1 MTEIYYSYFESPVGS
16 LLLAGDGKSLLLI
29 AFPDGK
35 ASKKP
40 QTDWLRRNDVFKQE
54 KEQLNAYFAGELQQ
68 FDLIL
73 APQGTPFQ
81 HQVWKALQQIPYGET
96 RSYGEIASAIGQPAA
111 SRAVGAANG
120 LNPLPIV
127 IPCHRVIGSTGKL
140 VGFGGGLP
148 TKEHLLALERAS
160 IPFALH

>member
-1 MTEIYYSYFESPVGS
+1 MIEIYYSYLESPVGS
-16 LLLAGDGKSLLLI
+16 LLLAGDGKSLQLI
-29 AFPDGK
+29 GFPDGK
-35 ASKKP
+35 AAKKT
-40 QTDWLRRNDVFKQE
+40 QTDWLRRNDVFQQE
-54 KEQLNAYFAGELQQ
+54 KEQLTAYFDGDLQQ
-68 FDLIL
+68 FDLVL

-81 HQVWKALQQIPYGET
+81 QLVWQALLQIPYGET
-96 RSYGEIASAIGQPAA
+96 RSYGEIAAAIGQPAA

-148 TKEHLLALERAS
+148 TKEHLLALERS
-160 IPFALH
+160 SVPFALL

>member
-1 MTEIYYSYFESPVGS
+1 MTEIYYSYLESPVGS
-16 LLLAGDGKSLLLI
+16 LLLAGDGKALHLI

-35 ASKKP
+35 AAKKP
-40 QTDWLRRNDVFKQE
+40 QTDWLRRNDVFQPE
-54 KEQLNAYFAGELQQ
+54 KEQLSAYFAGDLQQ
-68 FDLIL
+68 FDLVL
-73 APQGTPFQ
+73 SPKGTPFQ
-81 HQVWKALQQIPYGET
+81 QLVWQALLQIPYGET
-96 RSYGEIASAIGQPAA
+96 RSYGEVAAAIGQPAA

-160 IPFALH
+160 IPFALA

>member
-1 MTEIYYSYFESPVGS
+1 MTEIYYSYLESPVGS
-16 LLLAGDGKSLLLI
+16 LLLAGDGKSLHLI

-35 ASKKP
+35 AAKNP
-40 QTDWLRRNDVFKQE
+40 RTDWLRRNDAFQQE
-54 KEQLNAYFAGELQQ
+54 KEQLNAYFAGDLQQ
-68 FDLIL
+68 FNLVL

-81 HQVWKALQQIPYGET
+81 QLVWQALLQIPYGKT
-96 RSYGEIASAIGQPAA
+96 RSYGEIAAAIGQPSA

-148 TKEHLLALERAS
+148 AKEHLLALERAS
-160 IPFALH
+160 IPFALL